1 MQLKRSRR
9 FLLIGNLLLPAL
21 LGLGAIGLNPT
32 PAQACGD
39 IYANPPRQVLPPF
52 GFQNGVRLGLNEAD
66 TLKILG
72 EPQDRQG
79 PGTRCGSPRQRLSY
93 PSKTLLVLDLAQ
105 DVMESPGGEVRY
117 IPPTAAQAQRRNAV
131 LIGAKSAPLA
141 QPPGTGIAVKRERV
155 IVRFATQDPELV
167 FSQDIRVGDRAEKL
181 LQAYGEP
188 QNQSTVAGFTTLRY
202 QQHKEILFVTLEQDR
217 ITRIELMLQTPIARS
232 SREISLF
239 DQPNRW

>member
-9 FLLIGNLLLPAL
+9 FLWMTHVTLAAL
-21 LGLGAIGLNPT
+21 LGWSAIGLNPT

-39 IYANPPRQVLPPF
+39 IYANPARQVLPPF

-105 DVMESPGGEVRY
+105 DVMESPGGEIRY

-131 LIGAKSAPLA
+131 LIGAKSAS
-141 QPPGTGIAVKRERV
+141 IAVKRERV

-181 LQAYGEP
+181 LKAYGEP
-188 QNQSTVAGFTTLRY
+188 QTQSTVAGFTTLRY
-202 QQHKEILFVTLEQDR
+202 QQNKEILIVTVEQDR
-217 ITRIELMLQTPIARS
+217 ITRIELMLQTPTARS

-239 DQPNRW
+239 DQPNHW